1 MSVEKGPRTGPAEFA
16 GVDITTNNTHIT
28 PRNDSVSDTIVA
40 GQEQEQEEFEM
51 PEVDLEYAA
60 SLKPTRVVG
69 QKLLWYITFVCGTGV
84 SFFFART
91 PVLYSYFLRMR
102 KVTI

>member
-1 MSVEKGPRTGPAEFA
+1 MSIEKGLKTGPAEVA
-16 GVDITTNNTHIT
+16 GVDISNATPISA

-40 GQEQEQEEFEM
+40 GQEQEELDM
-51 PEVDLEYAA
+51 PKVDLEYAA

-84 SFFFART
+84 S
-91 PVLYSYFLRMR
+91 LS
-102 KVTI
+102 

>member
-1 MSVEKGPRTGPAEFA
+1 MSIEKGPKTGPAEFA
-16 GVDITTNNTHIT
+16 GVDISNATPSTA

-40 GQEQEQEEFEM
+40 GQEQEELDM

-84 SFFFART
+84 S
-91 PVLYSYFLRMR
+91 LS
-102 KVTI
+102 